1 MTSDLVTRYLF
12 RSPQENVSECGKR
25 ILESSPD
32 LTCFRSSAKPSKQN
46 NDLIETMSYLHI
58 CWLSKG
64 KRKDSYKKLVAKN
77 HSSHDHA
84 TDVEREC
91 KRK

>member
-1 MTSDLVTRYLF
+1 MTSDLVTRYFL
-12 RSPQENVSECGKR
+12 RSPQENVSECGKG
-25 ILESSPD
+25 ILESLPD
-32 LTCFRSSAKPSKQN
+32 LFCFRSSPKSPKQN
-46 NDLIETMSYLHI
+46 NDVKETMSHLHKVGFQKERI
-58 CWLSKG
+58 
-64 KRKDSYKKLVAKN
+64 AKN

>member
-1 MTSDLVTRYLF
+1 MTSDLVTRYFL
-12 RSPQENVSECGKR
+12 RSPQENVSECGKG

-32 LTCFRSSAKPSKQN
+32 LFCFRSSPKSPKQN
-46 NDLIETMSYLHI
+46 NDIKETMSHLHI
-58 CWLSKG
+58 NWLSKG
-64 KRKDSYKKLVAKN
+64 KEDSYKKLVAKN